1 MSSPKEDSHN
11 IISSSLK
18 LVKEC
23 PVCSTRYTTRRA
35 QIVEQTEA
43 GYLIYFSCIHC
54 NSSLLANIT
63 EMPFGLVGSAMLT
76 DLELN
81 EVQKFKNSEPVT
93 VDDVLEVHQKLEK

>member
-1 MSSPKEDSHN
+1 MAENQNNN
-11 IISSSLK
+11 IINSSLK

-23 PVCSTRYTTRRA
+23 PVCNTRYTTRRA
-35 QIVEQTEA
+35 QIVEQTET
-43 GYLIYFSCIHC
+43 GYLIYFSCIRCH
-54 NSSLLANIT
+54 SSLLANIV

-93 VDDVLEVHQKLEK
+93 VDDVLEIHQKLQA

>member
-1 MSSPKEDSHN
+1 MPNKNPKNNDV
-11 IISSSLK
+11 ISSSLK

-93 VDDVLEVHQKLEK
+93 VDDVLSVHQALGE